1 MKNSLS
7 VVNKRRSEILNFL
20 REDASI
26 NNEQLAERLN
36 TSTLTIRRDLQHLE
50 DQGIVRRFYGGAVI
64 VDQGNTDTMTIRE
77 NEHIKAIANDG
88 KSRIAQYAAGLIA
101 DGDIIFIN
109 SSSTALEILKYV
121 DEAKKIVVVTNNGHI
136 LQMDLP
142 YNIEVMLTGGQ
153 VNHGKQSM
161 VGDFAAYVLQHI
173 SAVKCFLGVSGI
185 DYKTGISTAIM
196 QETLI
201 NREMIKQ
208 TRGNVYVVAESSK
221 ILKPNNFSSGS
232 IDQINTLITD
242 TGITIHDK
250 EEFEQVE
257 VDVIT
262 V

>member
-7 VVNKRRSEILNFL
+7 KVNQRREEILGYL
-20 REDASI
+20 REEPSV

-50 DQGIVRRFYGGAVI
+50 DKGIVKRFYGGAVI
-64 VDQGNTDTMTIRE
+64 VDQEDQGMMV
-77 NEHIKAIANDG
+77 IKPTEEKALECNDNRA
-88 KSRIAQYAAGLIA
+88 RIAKCAAGLINE
-101 DGDIIFIN
+101 GDIIFIN
-109 SSSTALEILKYV
+109 SSSTALDILKYIG
-121 DEAKKIVVVTNNGHI
+121 DKKIVVVTNNGSI
-136 LQMDLP
+136 LQRDLP
-142 YNIEVMLTGGQ
+142 YNVEVMLTGGQ
-153 VNHGKQSM
+153 VNRGKHSM
-161 VGDFAAYVLQHI
+161 VGDFALYVLQHI

-201 NREMIKQ
+201 NKEMIKH
-208 TRGNVYVVAESSK
+208 TSGNIYIVAESSK

-242 TGITIHDK
+242 TGITIYDK
-250 EEFEQVE
+250 EEFGHVGVE
-257 VDVIT
+257 VIT